1 MNKLV
6 SKNPVQRFKL
16 GNRIVKFQQA
26 GKIYASRPREVHGA
40 EVNGERVGYVEIP
53 GKGYIAISPSGK
65 AYNYNGN
72 GAVGQLNFK
81 PINLSNYDLYHI
93 WRAAQTPG
101 KITGFTSRDASAVAN
116 YWVTRRPS
124 YQRVSPK
131 TDKVVESS
139 SKQSEPQK
147 EVNSSSVTGQVIG
160 KPSPAKSTM
169 GTRSTNPV
177 SFKMAFNTARNAG
190 QETFNWRGQTY
201 NTRNKGEENYVF
213 QNGKWVN
220 PTSNITFQ
228 APEFQS
234 ERIEVPLTASVTS
247 PATIIPETITAPQI
261 TYDRT
266 GIRQLIRDRGFSPY
280 QFSGAQRRA
289 LRMVMNGQG
298 TDTDRAIV
306 SGMGIFKKGGLISRN
321 PIKRFKLNK

>member
-6 SKNPVQRFKL
+6 SKNPIQRFKL
-16 GNRIVKFQQA
+16 GQKIEKLQDGGWA
-26 GKIYASRPREVHGA
+26 GYYTVGNWPKSR
-40 EVNGERVGYVEIP
+40 NYST
-53 GKGYIAISPSGK
+53 KTTTKQIA
-65 AYNYNGN
+65 
-72 GAVGQLNFK
+72 V
-81 PINLSNYDLYHI
+81 
-93 WRAAQTPG
+93 QTPQDR
-101 KITGFTSRDASAVAN
+101 T
-116 YWVTRRPS
+116 Y
-124 YQRVSPK
+124 YEK
-131 TDKVVESS
+131 TIGGKVVERGRWKNG
-139 SKQSEPQK
+139 KQIPIK
-147 EVNSSSVTGQVIG
+147 ETTINGGQLPIEVIVTGQRKTPTTQEVSKEVINV
-160 KPSPAKSTM
+160 SQKSLTPK
-169 GTRSTNPV
+169 TRSTTPI
-177 SFKMAFNTARNAG
+177 SFKTAFNNARNAG

-201 NTRNKGEENYVF
+201 NTRDKGEENYMF

-220 PTSNITFQ
+220 PTNNITFQ

-247 PATIIPETITAPQI
+247 PNVIIPNTITTPQV

-266 GIRQLIRDRGFSPY
+266 GIRQLIRDKGFNPY

-306 SGMGIFKKGGLISRN
+306 SGMGILKKGGLISRN